1 MDYRKGKCYVRYVM
15 IGMEKKDNER
25 TSKIATEHEIEDEE
39 AVFIVLEGITH
50 VDDERVINL

>member
-1 MDYRKGKCYVRYVM
+1 MLCQIRHDRNG
-15 IGMEKKDNER
+15 KKDNER